1 MSVEDWARE
10 QARENRPFKITPAE
24 ATVWEWGHFEGI
36 VEAFSALLSDEAI
49 TAAAEA
55 QRMHP
60 RQFPGDPCACGEWFG
75 SGQDETDKWEIHVM
89 RAALQA
95 AVDAVTK
102 GDTE

>member
-1 MSVEDWARE
+1 MSVEDWARRK
-10 QARENRPFKITPAE
+10 AVSRMDIAPDMTPAE
-24 ATVWEWGHFEGI
+24 ASEFSWGI
-36 VEAFSALLSDEAI
+36 VHAFSALLSDEAI

-60 RQFPGDPCACGEWFG
+60 RQFPGDPCTCGEWFG

-95 AVDAVTK
+95 AVDAVTG